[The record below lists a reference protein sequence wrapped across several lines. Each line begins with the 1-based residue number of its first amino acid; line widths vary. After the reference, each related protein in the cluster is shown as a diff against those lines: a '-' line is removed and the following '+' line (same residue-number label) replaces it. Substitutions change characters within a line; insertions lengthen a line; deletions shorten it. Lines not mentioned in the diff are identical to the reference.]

1 VPDSE
6 PCEILPWDST
16 FFGRRIARVRGDLL
30 TPDLCRA
37 IDHWASEHRIDL
49 VYFLA
54 RPDDLQTTELAE
66 ANGYQLVDVR
76 MTFERSLD
84 SEFKPETHCTA
95 AIRPAVAADRDAL
108 IALARQSHQ
117 GTRFYFDSR
126 IPRDKA
132 DELYAAWMARDLGGD
147 VVVAERGGQIAGYV
161 TFTYDPQRAV
171 GSIGL
176 TAVASSQRG
185 GGIGRA
191 LMGTA
196 LQAMRNRGA
205 RRVTVVT
212 QGRNLAAQRLYGRCG
227 FIACNLQLYY
237 HRWFIADGAST
248 SC

>member
-1 VPDSE
+1 M
-6 PCEILPWDST
+6 LPWDSKL
-16 FFGRRIARVRGDLL
+16 FDCRIARVRGDLL
-30 TPDLCRA
+30 TADLCRT
-37 IDHWASEHRIDL
+37 IDRWAGEHRVDL
-49 VYFLA
+49 LYFLA
-54 RPDDLQTTELAE
+54 RPDDRQTTEMAE

-76 MTFERSLD
+76 MTLERSLNA
-84 SEFKPETHCTA
+84 EFKPETNCTA
-95 AIRPAVAADRDAL
+95 TIRPAASADRDAL

-126 IPRDKA
+126 IPREKA

-147 VVVAERGGQIAGYV
+147 VVVAERNGQIVGYV
-161 TFTYDPQRAV
+161 TFAYDPRSTV
-171 GSIGL
+171 GNKGL
-176 TAVASSQRG
+176 TAVAASQRG

-191 LMGTA
+191 LMATA
-196 LQAMRNRGA
+196 LQAMRDRGA
-205 RRVTVVT
+205 KRVTVVT